1 MKYPATVTHTETLCL
16 AIRCLD
22 ADIAAWREKTPD
34 TPAGFAMFCA
44 ATDEQRAKRE
54 QLLTLYKIETGVDYE

>member
-1 MKYPATVTHTETLCL
+1 MKYPATVTHTEILCL

-22 ADIAAWREKTPD
+22 ADIAVWREKAPD

-54 QLLTLYKIETGVDYE
+54 QLLKLYEIETGERYE